1 MKTIPVIID
10 TDLAF
15 GSDRS
20 EIDDAV
26 ALALAFAQ
34 PSWNVLGVT
43 AVGGNVPAAMASDN
57 VQKFLARI
65 GRGEVPSSWSA
76 RLPIDPS
83 LWVQVRW
90 KDLEYLSPPNPPAG
104 SVAPEDLLFRLIL
117 ESPDP
122 VTLVPIGALTNIALL
137 LRTYPQCISNIKE
150 IVMMGG
156 SWRTE
161 GARGLAEFNIL
172 TDPEAANIVFS
183 SPLPITMFGLDVTK
197 KQPIYPDDIAK
208 WKENPSPFIREIHHN
223 AIEFM
228 SARAIRDGYNT
239 PYSFF
244 HDGMPV
250 IASVHPE
257 LFQFKDCTITVDLT
271 GEYSRGVTIVDF
283 KDRRGEGL
291 KHRIALDVDAPAY
304 LKIVLETIER
314 AWGQVQ

>member
-1 MKTIPVIID
+1 MKTTPVIID

-15 GSDRS
+15 GSERS

-34 PSWNVLGVT
+34 PSWRVLGVT

-57 VQKFLARI
+57 VRKFLARI
-65 GRGEVPSSWSA
+65 GRGEVPSSWSS

-83 LWVQVRW
+83 LWIEVRW
-90 KDLEYLSPPNPPAG
+90 KGLEYLSPPDPPPC
-104 SVAPEDLLFRLIL
+104 SVSPEDLLYQLIM

-137 LRTYPQCISNIKE
+137 LRTYPRCISNIKE
-150 IVMMGG
+150 IIMMGG
-156 SWRTE
+156 SWRTS

-172 TDPEAANIVFS
+172 TDPEAASIVFN

-197 KQPIYPDDIAK
+197 KQPIYPNDIVR
-208 WKENPSPFIREIHHN
+208 WGESPSAFIREIHHN
-223 AIEFM
+223 ALDFM
-228 SARAIRDGYNT
+228 SARAIRDGYTT

-257 LFQFKDCTITVDLT
+257 LFKFRDCTISVDLA
-271 GEYSRGVTIVDF
+271 GEHSRGVTVVDF

-291 KHRIALDVDAPAY
+291 KHKIAVDVDAPSY

-314 AWGQVQ
+314 AWEQIS